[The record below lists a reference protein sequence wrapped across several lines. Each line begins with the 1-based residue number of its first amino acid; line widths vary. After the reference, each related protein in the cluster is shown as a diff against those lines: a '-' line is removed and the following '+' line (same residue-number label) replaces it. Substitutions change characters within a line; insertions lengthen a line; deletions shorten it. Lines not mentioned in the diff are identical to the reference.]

1 MALHWHTSADARALE
16 GTTEHFVKQL
26 QQRASASE
34 HVESWWLPAIHTQA
48 SNGDGDA
55 LDELVVSAA
64 DEVRARR
71 LEQQCRF
78 VPLRL
83 TDDERAL
90 AEAAR
95 WRAQGERVHRQGRC
109 DDVVWR
115 RRRLLWQQLLDDGR
129 LWQRVEEDRRDA
141 RRAAQC
147 RLAAARHGGRARL
160 QAWQDSSSKHSI
172 EANAEFFQTIFEI
185 GRRFKIMNPDKMRTT
200 YGKLMHILQ
209 DAVTPGMLE
218 FDVVAPIKTVHSLLL
233 KRRGAFALLADP
245 DLPRAIAALNDAGVT
260 ADEHQSAVAAKRAAR
275 QRLIERHTVSTS
287 QLSSKVPIKKA
298 KKNSDDEP
306 VETAPAAPEAVTGG
320 GGGGGVFSS
329 ITRPIM
335 NLWSGSGGGSGGNK
349 RDDSISNVSDDELPA
364 LTPDE
369 LILVLE
375 SLADSESHLL
385 SCHAP
390 VADVLSWLERLFDPS
405 TSEDET
411 DLAIKYGSSGC
422 KLTHSHPQQFQF
434 VRQSLMLWCE
444 VQKQM
449 FRLWLAADA
458 DMLSPQGYRLVNT
471 GQGLNRVQPAPCVS
485 SAMSD
490 ILGIVK
496 GQVGR
501 SWVGLSVVHLG
512 DRDVPNALFFIDKYT
527 QVPRILAPIS
537 RTVHAVDRLARNER
551 TWHFVQFFLTP
562 EQIAAGDEGRDVA
575 VLQTRRRILRS
586 FFRLGFNGDG
596 DDGGSCIDGRLTS
609 AWNWCSQVEGKIFFS
624 IFQLA
629 GFGGFDGSFQQ

>member
-1 MALHWHTSADARALE
+1 M
-16 GTTEHFVKQL
+16 KQL
-26 QQRASASE
+26 QRATAANTASNASGADT
-34 HVESWWLPAIHTQA
+34 HA
-48 SNGDGDA
+48 SNGEA
-55 LDELVVSAA
+55 LDDQVVSVA

-90 AEAAR
+90 
-95 WRAQGERVHRQGRC
+95 
-109 DDVVWR
+109 
-115 RRRLLWQQLLDDGR
+115 LKLLDGALKVSMYTDKVDVTTSYGGGGGFYGGSFSMMGGFGS
-129 LWQRVEEDRRDA
+129 VSKKTDVMRDELRNVA
-141 RRAAQC
+141 S
-147 RLAAARHGGRARL
+147 LLLGMVVV
-160 QAWQDSSSKHSI
+160 QDYKRGKNLVKHSI
-172 EANAEFFQTIFEI
+172 EENAEFFQTIFEI

-209 DAVTPGMLE
+209 DAISPGMLE

-233 KRRGAFALLADP
+233 KRRGSFALLADP
-245 DLPRAIAALNDAGVT
+245 DLPRAIAALNDTGVS
-260 ADEHQSAVAAKRAAR
+260 AEDHQAAVAAKRGAR
-275 QRLIERHTVSTS
+275 ARLIERHTVSAS
-287 QLSSKVPIKKA
+287 QLSAKVPVKKA
-298 KKNSDDEP
+298 KKSDASTEVADDDAS
-306 VETAPAAPEAVTGG
+306 TAPAPQA
-320 GGGGGVFSS
+320 GGGGVFSS

-335 NLWSGSGGGSGGNK
+335 NLWSSGSK
-349 RDDSISNVSDDELPA
+349 RDDTLSTTDDESSTLPA

-385 SCHAP
+385 ACHAP
-390 VADVLSWLERLFDPS
+390 VADVLSWLERLFDPT
-405 TSEDET
+405 TSDNDET

-422 KLTHSHPQQFQF
+422 KLTHSHSQQFQF

-485 SAMSD
+485 AAMSD

-496 GQVGR
+496 NQVGR
-501 SWVGLSVVHLG
+501 AWVGLSVVHLG

-527 QVPRILAPIS
+527 QVPRILGPIS
-537 RTVHAVDRLARNER
+537 RTVHAVDRLARNDR
-551 TWHFVQFFLTP
+551 TRHFIDFFLTE
-562 EQIAAGDEGRDVA
+562 EQLAAFRQPDANQEERYETA

-586 FFRLGFNGDG
+586 FYRLGFNGDG

-624 IFQLA
+624 VFQLA

>member
-1 MALHWHTSADARALE
+1 LATSADARALE

-26 QQRASASE
+26 QQRAASG
-34 HVESWWLPAIHTQA
+34 VESNGGAGDSQQA

-90 AEAAR
+90 
-95 WRAQGERVHRQGRC
+95 
-109 DDVVWR
+109 
-115 RRRLLWQQLLDDGR
+115 LKLLDGALKVSEYTDKVDVTTSYGGGGGFYGSSFSMMGGFGSVSKKTDVMREELRNVASLLLGMVVVQDYKRGR
-129 LWQRVEEDRRDA
+129 QLVKD
-141 RRAAQC
+141 
-147 RLAAARHGGRARL
+147 
-160 QAWQDSSSKHSI
+160 SI